1 MHLYLL
7 HLVPFI
13 CKLTFMRTYIYHQ
26 NAFYCNM
33 QWSHTIPLK
42 DSEKS
47 ISVDVPI
54 HDRVNCVG
62 RSSCFLFPLK
72 RSYNRLHNSPEC
84 LLQNNYKRKIS
95 SYKHLDSEQNPS
107 TIKYPSPD
115 YHFPSKIGT
124 AFHLLNWTGFL

>member
-1 MHLYLL
+1 MEYILSLL
-7 HLVPFI
+7 VSDSFSCVHTSTIKMPFI
-13 CKLTFMRTYIYHQ
+13 AI
-26 NAFYCNM
+26 CNG
-33 QWSHTIPLK
+33 HI

-72 RSYNRLHNSPEC
+72 RSYNRQHNSPEC
-84 LLQNNYKRKIS
+84 LLQNDYKRKIS